1 MQSGSG
7 DPSLEGNRMSDNHHE
22 GHGHIKLQYQPAL
35 PLNNGK
41 LYLWLFLSTEIMFFA
56 GLIGTYIVLRFGA
69 PPGSWPHP
77 EDVHLAEYVGAFNT
91 FVLLCSSVTIV
102 LALESAKHNQ
112 AAVAKGWLLA
122 TFLLGSVFLGVKAFE
137 YKAKFEHG
145 IYPAKPRSLIH
156 DKADVYYV
164 AAVRERLKDKRA
176 VLDTRRAAL
185 EAERSAFET
194 KKLELEEKKRGPDS
208 FSKSDAATLLQ
219 QEAGVKQAE
228 EQLKTF
234 DEKNGAELKLYGDL
248 LNHLVQWSELT
259 AAQAD
264 HQKYAEAQQQLRYV
278 VAALEAKPDEHG
290 GADQAGARVTMC
302 AELTKALERLKE
314 QVAKRSDDSHLRQ
327 AAMELLAYEVN
338 RAHESESQ
346 AEAKREALEATSEDL
361 VKERA
366 ALAKAVESWSAE
378 RSKIAAPRTQ
388 LEARLEKE
396 TAAADAAKEDDPN
409 KKELAEKA
417 AQTTAELTK
426 LQTRFAQLEAVL
438 KPLDDRLANLQG
450 RIDLIPKLNKLHHGL
465 NEEHHGLLLPMKIPS
480 GNMWASTYFLMTGFH
495 AIHVLVGLIVFVL
508 VLPMKLDSRKANILE
523 NTGLYW
529 HFVDLVWIF
538 LFPLLYL
545 F

>member
-1 MQSGSG
+1 MT
-7 DPSLEGNRMSDNHHE
+7 DTDHE

-41 LYLWLFLSTEIMFFA
+41 LFLWLFLSTEIMFFA

-77 EDVHLAEYVGAFNT
+77 HDVHLEEWIGAFNT

-112 AAVAKGWLLA
+112 AAVAKGWVLA
-122 TFLLGSVFLGVKAFE
+122 TFLLGSVFLGVKAYE

-156 DKADVYYV
+156 DKSNIYYV
-164 AAVRERLKDKRA
+164 AAVRERLNSKDAALKAQRA
-176 VLDTRRAAL
+176 VID
-185 EAERSAFET
+185 AERTDVEKQ
-194 KKLELEEKKRGPDS
+194 KKDLEEKKKGAD
-208 FSKSDAATLLQ
+208 FTAADATALTRAEDRLKTLD
-219 QEAGVKQAE
+219 
-228 EQLKTF
+228 EQLAKF
-234 DEKNGAELKLYGDL
+234 DEAHGHTLDLYKDL
-248 LNHLVQWSELT
+248 LTNLVQWSELT

-278 VAALEAKPDEHG
+278 KAALEAKPEDHG
-290 GADQAGARVTMC
+290 GADLAASRAAMC
-302 AELTKALERLKE
+302 DELSKTLDELKE
-314 QVAKRSDDSHLRQ
+314 QVARRSDDSHLRQ
-327 AAMELLAYEVN
+327 AAMELLSYEIN
-338 RAHESESQ
+338 RPHESRAH
-346 AEAKREALEATSEDL
+346 AKANADALSATADD
-361 VKERA
+361 
-366 ALAKAVESWSAE
+366 LAKELATLKEAAAPWLAE
-378 RSKIAAPRTQ
+378 RSQVEPVRLK
-388 LEARLEKE
+388 LEAQFE
-396 TAAADAAKEDDPN
+396 
-409 KKELAEKA
+409 AEKA
-417 AQTTAELTK
+417 AAEAAAEDKKEELAAKLAATGAELTK
-426 LQTRFAQLEAVL
+426 VQTRAAQLAATL

-450 RIDLIPKLNKLHHGL
+450 RIDLVPTLNGLEHGL

-508 VLPMKLDSRKANILE
+508 ILPMKLDARKANALE